1 MNLTTGTKIKI
12 DESVFEGSWK
22 RPKYAGD
29 RTIVGTIIKDSY
41 GNLRGQHT
49 FTIEVES
56 ADGVDCP
63 PVGKKIFRKGRTL
76 YKNAE
81 VLSQPENH
89 EELAEEKSRRA
100 TEAKNKKHWTWIYEA
115 EHAAGENKLYKI
127 PQWWWR
133 ENPDAKK
140 YVRDNLLDGVDP
152 FDDEVPVEPWS
163 PITHYTCYGCGS
175 LFYSRSPECRRC
187 GDEACD
193 INDNI

>member
-1 MNLTTGTKIKI
+1 MNLTAGTKIKI
-12 DESVFEGSWK
+12 EEPVFAGSWK

-41 GNLRGQHT
+41 GDLRGQHT

-76 YKNAE
+76 YSNATII
-81 VLSQPENH
+81 SYPENQDD
-89 EELAEEKSRRA
+89 LVAEKNKRS

-115 EHAAGENKLYKI
+115 AYDNSDKLDKI
-127 PQWWWR
+127 PEWWWA

-140 YVRDNLLDGVDP
+140 YVDEKILKIRDFLYA
-152 FDDEVPVEPWS
+152 S
-163 PITHYTCYGCGS
+163 Q
-175 LFYSRSPECRRC
+175 RKEC
-187 GDEACD
+187 
-193 INDNI
+193 